1 MRVRETERDYNWVLG
16 EWSQDGR
23 MGKRSYEGTQK
34 DMGRA
39 EFQTKLICL
48 SLRLK
53 RSGRGDQRW
62 SMGLE
67 EERGRPKNSN
77 EELNLFPW

>member
-1 MRVRETERDYNWVLG
+1 
-16 EWSQDGR
+16 

-34 DMGRA
+34 DTGRA

-53 RSGRGDQRW
+53 RGGRGDHVW
-62 SMGLE
+62 SMSLE
-67 EERGRPKNSN
+67 EERERPKYSN
-77 EELNLFPW
+77 GAMFPW